1 MTHAP
6 RPGEFAHDMKNQ
18 LGIIIGF
25 VELLIEETGA
35 SDPRLDSLLEI
46 RIAAQACLKLVDRE
60 AATDSTDRR

>member
-1 MTHAP
+1 
-6 RPGEFAHDMKNQ
+6 MKNQ